1 MAHDALRV
9 SVYVNEGDEW
19 HNAPLYVAVLRM
31 LHERGIAGA
40 TVLQAVAGFTGDGA
54 LQTPPIVDAGRKP
67 PCVIEFVDTAA
78 KVNGIMPQLKHMVS
92 NRLIVTQ
99 PVEVV

>member
-9 SVYVNEGDEW
+9 SVYVNEGDDW
-19 HNAPLYVAVLRM
+19 FNTPLYIAVLRM

-40 TVLQAVAGFTGDGA
+40 TVLQAVAGFTGDGT
-54 LQTPPIVDAGRKP
+54 LQTAPVVEAGRKP

-78 KVNGIMPQLKHMVS
+78 KVNGIMPQLRQMAN